1 MSSTSLSSSSPTSHR
16 LSSSHYMN
24 PMLTQFRKRVQLKRS
39 MQPVQ
44 PPVNPQPVK
53 KNTAKK
59 SVRFHQDNQVRYFL
73 KCQCPNAVSQGDPPQ
88 DAVSANDFDLKLPNW
103 PNRRNIYLNDSNS
116 KIRMESLV
124 LTEADNLKE
133 NKVLLEGRCRAMNIS
148 YEKKVSVRYTFDLWS
163 TFEET
168 EAVYRDSVPS
178 YGGRSST
185 WDRFSFYI
193 PVTPANKNMAVYIAL
208 KYSVDNAEYWDNND
222 SMNYQAD
229 ISPKYSPAEEHETED
244 EQVPAAEEKEQEIV
258 KTLKELDLNID
269 TTTANNNTKEKL
281 PLKVLGR
288 RYDFTASLNAV
299 RKPITSSPPLSPPGT
314 PTDSEPLAY
323 TPPVFFGGSSYM
335 SHYGTATKKPLSPPT
350 FDTFPSIP
358 VTIPSSVN
366 KRQEI
371 TPITEPPMEGYQMS
385 YSDFVNKYCFYNSHS
400 NPLYNN
406 VYSTSPSAVL
416 S

>member
-1 MSSTSLSSSSPTSHR
+1 
-16 LSSSHYMN
+16 MN
-24 PMLTQFRKRVQLKRS
+24 PMLTQFRKRVQLQRAVK
-39 MQPVQ
+39 PVLP
-44 PPVNPQPVK
+44 PPVKQQQSVK
-53 KNTAKK
+53 KNNNKK
-59 SVRFHQDNQVRYFL
+59 SVRFHQDDQVRYFL
-73 KCQCPNAVSQGDPPQ
+73 KCQSPNAVSQGDPPQ

-103 PNRRNIYLNDSNS
+103 PNRRSIYLNNANS

-124 LTEADNLKE
+124 LTEADDLKE
-133 NKVLLEGRCRAMNIS
+133 NKILLEGRCRALNIS
-148 YEKKVSVRYTFDLWS
+148 YEKVVSVRYTFDLWS

-168 EAVYRDSVPS
+168 EAVYRDSIPS
-178 YGGRSST
+178 YGGRSSS

-193 PVTPANKNMAVYIAL
+193 PVTAANKNTTVYIAL

-222 SMNYQAD
+222 GSNYQAD
-229 ISPKYSPAEEHETED
+229 VSPKYPVTTPAEEIETED
-244 EQVPAAEEKEQEIV
+244 GQVAAAVEEKEQELV
-258 KTLKELDLNID
+258 NTLNELNLNVD
-269 TTTANNNTKEKL
+269 TIGNKNTTEKL

-314 PTDSEPLAY
+314 PTDAEPLPY

-335 SHYGTATKKPLSPPT
+335 SHYASTVEKALSPPA

-366 KRQEI
+366 KRQETI
-371 TPITEPPMEGYQMS
+371 AIHDPVNEAPMEGYQMS